1 MQNFFNPIE
10 MVTMSLE
17 RMYSTIYSY
26 LFGHPLI
33 ALGILIFLGLMLWKK
48 PSEFF
53 KLMLFVVAL
62 NGVLYVG
69 SYVTGSMGVGVEKK
83 HEITTEREKELFKE

>member
-1 MQNFFNPIE
+1 MDLHFIYL
-10 MVTMSLE
+10 S
-17 RMYSTIYSY
+17 IYSY
-26 LFGHPLI
+26 LLNHPLVG
-33 ALGILIFLGLMLWKK
+33 LGLAAFLGLFLWKK

-53 KLMLFVVAL
+53 KLMLFVVVL

-69 SYVTGSMGVGVEKK
+69 SYVTGSMGVGVAKK